1 MLSDN
6 AEGDLIHFALLADI
20 EPIDYKE
27 AMKEQAWKNAMIE
40 KLKAIERNHN
50 WELTKLDLN
59 KKPIEVKWVFK
70 LKLNPD
76 GSIARLVVKGFLQKL
91 GVDYK
96 EVFAP
101 VARIETIR
109 LVVALASKI
118 IGLYSI

>member
-1 MLSDN
+1 
-6 AEGDLIHFALLADI
+6 
-20 EPIDYKE
+20 
-27 AMKEQAWKNAMIE
+27 MKEEAWKNVMIE
-40 KLKAIERNHN
+40 ELKAIKKKHT
-50 WELTKLDLN
+50 WELTKLPFN

-76 GSIARLVVKGFLQKL
+76 GSIARLVVKEFLQKL

>member
-1 MLSDN
+1 M
-6 AEGDLIHFALLADI
+6 IHFALLADI

-59 KKPIEVKWVFK
+59 KKPIEVKWVLK

-76 GSIARLVVKGFLQKL
+76 GSIPKHKARLV
-91 GVDYK
+91 
-96 EVFAP
+96 
-101 VARIETIR
+101 ARCFFCRNLE
-109 LVVALASKI
+109 
-118 IGLYSI
+118 